1 MAQGI
6 GIKFP
11 IQLGS
16 TGHFA
21 QTFTTIENAK
31 SNLFN
36 LLLTR
41 RGERPMQPLF
51 GLDIRRQIFEQN
63 TGDFAVILQR
73 TIQQT
78 IDFWLPYIIIENIDI
93 NQDPEIVDAN
103 RVEISLTFSIE
114 QAPNRHETIILE
126 FNF

>member
-6 GIKFP
+6 GVKIP
-11 IQLGS
+11 IRLGD
-16 TGHFA
+16 TGYFE
-21 QTFTTIENAK
+21 QTFTTIENAR

-51 GLDIRRQIFEQN
+51 GLDLRRHLFEQN
-63 TGDFAVILQR
+63 TGDFSGILQQS
-73 TIQQT
+73 IQQA
-78 IDFWLPYIIIENIDI
+78 INFWLPFIIIENIDI
-93 NQDPEIVDAN
+93 NEDPEVIDAN

>member
-6 GIKFP
+6 GVKLP

-21 QTFTTIENAK
+21 QTFTTIDNAK
-31 SNLFN
+31 SNLIN

-51 GLDIRRQIFEQN
+51 GVELPNFEQN
-63 TGDFAVILQR
+63 IQDLEGV
-73 TIQQT
+73 IQQKIQQA
-78 IDFWLPYIIIENIDI
+78 IDFWLPYINIETIDVNRDPEIIDI
-93 NQDPEIVDAN
+93 NRIEIQ
-103 RVEISLTFSIE
+103 LTFSIQ